1 MSEQEL
7 YMMGEERAKDEIGAQ
22 NMMKKHQTL
31 ENSVEDFAEVI
42 RQLGER
48 SRELMEEEHPE
59 SDQIAVRQSQVDKL
73 YAGLKDLA
81 GERRSR
87 LEEVFKLYTLHREI
101 DDLLEWIADKSIVA
115 GSNEPGQDY
124 EHVCMLKDRFKEFA
138 REIENIGQERVAS
151 ANEVCDALITSE
163 HSDAAAIAAWKDSV
177 NDAWADLLELIDTR
191 TELLQTSWE
200 LHKFFYDCKDT
211 LERIVEK
218 QNYIPEELGRDA
230 QSVAALQRKHANFEH
245 DLVALGTQVE
255 AIQTESVRLQSGYAG
270 GNAETII
277 ERETEVLNAWKN
289 LHILVEQRRLTLA
302 DASDYYRFMLMAKDL
317 LLWIDD
323 ISRQMNTQERPRDV
337 SGVEL
342 LMNNH
347 QSLKAEIDAREEN
360 FAICIN
366 LGRDLLNRQH
376 YRQEQVREKLIQL
389 TLQRLDMTDLW
400 KERWEH
406 LQLILEVYQF
416 ARDAAVAEAWLI
428 AQEPYLSNQDLG
440 DTLDAVE
447 NLLKKH
453 EAFEKSAATQE
464 ERFASLE
471 KPTTFELKDREKRKA
486 EEYGLSHPD
495 ELLKSKDERR
505 HRYIREF
512 LPLPVPKPEPVV
524 EPVQPAQAVSVS
536 HAAPDTREDTSGL
549 TSSTEERVDVEQE
562 ERQRRQSA
570 ETGAGDTAHRRS
582 HARIDGSSPDE
593 SERWQPTQS
602 ATPPKK
608 SSRGKT
614 SAPSEAVHEEGVLS
628 RKHELEVGEKKA
640 GNRSWDKLFVVLH
653 GPSLSCYK
661 DQKHAK
667 TDPNNRVHHEPAL
680 DLTGATCQVAADY
693 TKRPFVFE
701 LKLLNGSKYLF
712 QAKDESEQ
720 EMWIGR
726 INAATGGDGAAAS
739 QAYKVR
745 SLPARIEKEE
755 PKKRSFFTLK
765 KK

>member
-416 ARDAAVAEAWLI
+416 ARDAAVAEVWLI

-464 ERFASLE
+464 ERFAALE
-471 KPTTFELKDREKRKA
+471 KPTTFEIKDRQKKEA
-486 EEYGLSHPD
+486 EEYGRSLPA
-495 ELLKSKDERR
+495 EIERQKEERR
-505 HRYIREF
+505 HRYIQEF
-512 LPLPVPKPEPVV
+512 IPPPSPEPEPVV
-524 EPVQPAQAVSVS
+524 EPDQAAQDVSVS
-536 HAAPDTREDTSGL
+536 HTSPDFTDGL
-549 TSSTEERVDVEQE
+549 AGQSVSLEEQAEVEQGDA
-562 ERQRRQSA
+562 SA
-570 ETGAGDTAHRRS
+570 A
-582 HARIDGSSPDE
+582 E
-593 SERWQPTQS
+593 S
-602 ATPPKK
+602 
-608 SSRGKT
+608 
-614 SAPSEAVHEEGVLS
+614 VHEEGILS

-640 GNRSWDKLFVVLH
+640 SNRSWDKLFVVLQ

-667 TDPNNRVHHEPAL
+667 TDPNNRIHHEPAH
-680 DLTGATCQVAADY
+680 DLAGATCQVAADY

-712 QAKDESEQ
+712 QAKDEMEQ
-720 EMWIGR
+720 ELWISR
-726 INAATGGDGAAAS
+726 INSATGGDGAAVS
-739 QAYKVR
+739 QAYKTQ
-745 SLPARIEKEE
+745 SLPARVEKEE

>member
-562 ERQRRQSA
+562 E
-570 ETGAGDTAHRRS
+570 
-582 HARIDGSSPDE
+582 
-593 SERWQPTQS
+593 
-602 ATPPKK
+602 
-608 SSRGKT
+608 T